1 MTANRIFVIAEGG
14 VNHNGSLPRA
24 LDMVAAAAAAGA
36 DAVKFQ
42 TFRAD
47 SLVTRDAAKTPYQQQ
62 AIGATG
68 SQHEMLKSLELD
80 DESHRVLA
88 QACRDAGIEFM
99 STAFDLESLAFLV
112 GEIGVRR
119 VKIPSGEITNP
130 QLLMAAGRTGLPI
143 LLSTGMAT
151 IGEIEGALGVIAFAG
166 EGSDGRP
173 GSVAFKAAWQRRRE
187 ALRQSVCI
195 LQCTTA
201 YPAPADDIDLRAMD
215 TFARLF
221 ELPVGFSDHSLG
233 TAIAVAAAGRG
244 ATVIEKH
251 FTLDKTLPGP
261 DHGASLDADELARM
275 IADIRIVERALGTGD
290 KGRRPSELD
299 NVALARRGVYAA
311 RDIAAGETLAESDIV
326 ILRPETELSPMA
338 FWDKLGTRVGRA
350 YRRFEPLDP

>member
-1 MTANRIFVIAEGG
+1 MTNGRVFVIAEGG

-24 LDMVAAAAAAGA
+24 LEMVAAAARAGA
-36 DAVKFQ
+36 DAIKFQ

-47 SLVTRDAAKTPYQQQ
+47 ELVMQDAAKAPYQQR
-62 AIGATG
+62 AIGSRG
-68 SQHEMLKSLELD
+68 SQYAMLKALELD
-80 DESHRVLA
+80 DAAHRILA
-88 QACRDAGIEFM
+88 QACADAEIEFM
-99 STAFDLESLAFLV
+99 STAFDLGSLSFLI

-130 QLLMAAGRTGLPI
+130 QLLMAAGRSGLPI
-143 LLSTGMAT
+143 LLSTGMAS
-151 IGEIEGALGVIAFAG
+151 IGEIEGALGVIAFAA
-166 EGSDGRP
+166 EGGNDRP
-173 GSVAFKAAWQRRRE
+173 GAAAFKAAWQRQKQTLRR
-187 ALRQSVCI
+187 SVCI

-201 YPAPADDIDLRAMD
+201 YPTPPENIDLRAMN

-233 TAIAVAAAGRG
+233 TAVAVAAAGRG

-261 DHGASLDADELARM
+261 DHGASLDAAELTRM
-275 IADIRIVERALGTGD
+275 IVDIRIVEKALGTGD
-290 KGRRPSELD
+290 KGRQPSEMD

-311 RDIAAGETLAESDIV
+311 RDIAAGETLAEADIV
-326 ILRPETELSPMA
+326 ILRPETALSPMA
-338 FWDKLGTRVGRA
+338 LWDRLGTRAGRA